1 MSEYGEIAMIRELT
15 RLGTIAVAALPV
27 ALCSCSGNGNGG
39 GNSNQ
44 NASAQDIGPTGLSTQ
59 SVEWVSYHS
68 EVPFAETDFHG
79 LAAGLFGSDAQ
90 NGKTITNREISPG
103 IYLSSMADP
112 STPEQAIVSLTY
124 DDGSGSP
131 RPLAVVP
138 TSFAVGNVYVTTIDA
153 ALAKMVADVQANQA
167 QGESFLLQYQVT
179 SAMGGTFSFGV
190 HAVSGVYTLV
200 LDVSSPTTNLAPG
213 SIGKPAL
220 SNVPYDTVAGTVWF
234 GLTQDDFDYF
244 VSHAYGKDATAAQN
258 FNDFA
263 LVPFDWLRLTVSP
276 HLTDQYVNV
285 AFSVL
290 GIDGSRTPVA
300 SAPASIL
307 AGNTFQTLV
316 DHGMSTMTAQEK
328 AKPGSSTPWTIP
340 FYYDNPVGGGV
351 VQVIAQGAAGQF
363 NIAYSVS
370 APSHTLQDVSFLP
383 YKPVSIPTPPPSS
396 TKTCNE
402 LGNPD
407 IVLSDNGAFEIT
419 FTASAQVLNSPM
431 LKGPLVGDL
440 LCSVY
445 KASDVTVAGPKTGAV
460 SLQDFTVPGANLQ
473 SKTAPK
479 YMTQEFPEG
488 TYQILC
494 FQDLK
499 GDSTPDVG
507 DPVTLPIG
515 SFPVACN
522 LNPVTVQFAL
532 LNPMQE

>member
-1 MSEYGEIAMIRELT
+1 MIRELT
-15 RLGTIAVAALPV
+15 RLGKMAVASLPI
-27 ALCSCSGNGNGG
+27 AMCACGNGNGSG
-39 GNSNQ
+39 GSQGAN
-44 NASAQDIGPTGLSTQ
+44 AQDIGPTGLSTQ

-79 LAAGLFGSDAQ
+79 LAAGLFGPDAQ
-90 NGKTITNREISPG
+90 NGKLITNREISPG
-103 IYLSSMADP
+103 IYLSSTADP
-112 STPEQAIVSLTY
+112 STPEQAIVTLTY

-138 TSFAVGNVYVTTIDA
+138 ASFGVGKVFVTTIDA
-153 ALAKMVADVQANQA
+153 ALAKIASDVKANQA
-167 QGESFLLQYQVT
+167 QSESFLIQYQVT

-190 HAVSGVYTLV
+190 RANGGVYTLV

-213 SIGKPAL
+213 NIGKPAL

-234 GLTQDDFDYF
+234 SLTQDDFDYF
-244 VSHAYGKDATAAQN
+244 VGHAYGKDATAAQN
-258 FNDFA
+258 FNDFS
-263 LVPFDWLRLTVSP
+263 LVPFDWLRLTVNP
-276 HLTDQYVNV
+276 HLSDQYVDV
-285 AFSVL
+285 SFSVL

-300 SAPASIL
+300 SAPASVL

-316 DHGMSTMTAQEK
+316 DHSMSTMTAQEAK
-328 AKPGSSTPWTIP
+328 KPGSSTPWTIP

-351 VQVIAQGAAGQF
+351 VQVIAQGNAGQF

-370 APSHTLQDVSFLP
+370 APTHTLQDVSFLP
-383 YKPVSIPTPPPSS
+383 WKPVHVQPSS
-396 TKTCNE
+396 PTSTAACNN

-407 IVLSDNGAFEIT
+407 IVLADNGSFDIT
-419 FTASAQVLNSPM
+419 FTASDQVLKSPM
-431 LKGPLVGDL
+431 LMVPLKGDV
-440 LCSVY
+440 LCSVF
-445 KASDVTVAGPKTGAV
+445 KATDVTVAGPKNGAV
-460 SLQDFTVPGANLQ
+460 SLQDFTVVGADLQ

-479 YMTQEFPEG
+479 YMTQELPDG
-488 TYQILC
+488 KYQILC

-499 GDSTPDVG
+499 GDRTPDKG

-515 SFPVACN
+515 SFTIACN